1 MVMTNRQIDEI
12 VDRDLRIPFV
22 MSDDS
27 IDLIQRMLDRDLST
41 RYTMKEVLAHPVFP
55 SYSFV

>member
-1 MVMTNRQIDEI
+1 MVMTNCQIDEI

-22 MSDDS
+22 MSDES

-41 RYTMKEVLAHPVFP
+41 RYNMKQVLTHPVF
-55 SYSFV
+55 SILSFV

>member
-1 MVMTNRQIDEI
+1 MVMTNCQIDEI

-22 MSDDS
+22 MSDES

-41 RYTMKEVLAHPVFP
+41 RYTMKQVLTHPVF
-55 SYSFV
+55 SILSFV